1 MFEAQEIVDSY
12 RFKLTRKIAEG
23 GMGTV
28 YEALQY
34 GTDGFTKRLAVKTL
48 NREVSSDEEFVG
60 MFVGEAKL
68 VANLVH
74 QNIVQIY
81 QLGKSGQQFYIAMEY
96 ISGVNLQEFL
106 DRHADLTRQV
116 PVDTAAFI
124 VSRIC
129 RGLEYA
135 HQSTSADGNLLGVVH
150 RDISPKNLMM
160 TWEGV
165 VKIADWGIAKAR
177 AFMTDREGDILL
189 GKSQYMSPEQ
199 ASFEQTDARSDLFSL
214 GIVFYELLAGG
225 PLFDDAETIVILDKV
240 MNADVGP
247 IRQHCPDLPTEIERI
262 LMRALAR
269 DRQGRYQT
277 AKEMG
282 DDLEH
287 YMYDKGFGPTN
298 QTLQAYL
305 RETFPDKVPS

>member
-1 MFEAQEIVDSY
+1 MYEAQEIVDNY
-12 RFKLTRKIAEG
+12 RFKLIRKIAEG

-28 YEALQY
+28 HEALQY
-34 GTDGFTKRLAVKTL
+34 GTDEFTKRVAIKTL
-48 NREVSSDEEFVG
+48 NREVSTDEEFVG

-81 QLGKSGQQFYIAMEY
+81 QLGRSHDQFYIAMEY

-106 DRHADLTRQV
+106 DRHADLSRRI
-116 PVDTAAFI
+116 PVDTAAFV

-135 HQSTSADGNLLGVVH
+135 HQSTGADGKLLGVVH
-150 RDISPKNLMM
+150 RDISPKNIMM
-160 TWEGV
+160 TWQGV

-177 AFMTDREGDILL
+177 AIMSDREGDILL

-199 ASFEQTDARSDLFSL
+199 AGFQATDARSDLFSL

-225 PLFDDAETIVILDKV
+225 PLFDDDETIVILDKV
-240 MNADVGP
+240 MNADVTP
-247 IRQHCPDLPTEIERI
+247 IRKHCPELPPEIERI
-262 LMRALAR
+262 LMMALAQSR
-269 DRQGRYQT
+269 SKRYQS
-277 AKEMG
+277 AKQMG

-298 QTLQAYL
+298 QTLAAHL
-305 RETFPDKVPS
+305 RETFPDKASL